1 MADNMNNEKT
11 IKEAVSESVER
22 KLAKEPQP
30 DNVIYGVDIRD
41 KNIKK
46 IEDLVPSEDRICIE
60 GEIFKGLYLVH
71 NWDELVSTLELLRKG
86 EDSLKAKREEI
97 TKNHFNIS
105 AEGAGFKIK
114 EIIKEDF
121 LNA

>member
-1 MADNMNNEKT
+1 MYN
-11 IKEAVSESVER
+11 
-22 KLAKEPQP
+22 
-30 DNVIYGVDIRD
+30 
-41 KNIKK
+41 
-46 IEDLVPSEDRICIE
+46 IE

-86 EDSLKAKREEI
+86 EDSLKVKREEI